1 MKEINI
7 TQIVNEA
14 EHGVYSGSAFE
25 LGDNA
30 GRFTWNNC
38 LRDFDNWL
46 ELTDDEIAAARDHF
60 AEYGAWNREEIDDW
74 SRDEVTALVFQE
86 INASI
91 RELEQFIDDDGEY
104 DLPAIFEAAESGRI
118 SGRVS
123 FTEGDEP
130 EWFYYIGL

>member
-14 EHGVYSGSAFE
+14 EHGIYSGSAFE

-38 LRDFDNWL
+38 LRDFDIWL
-46 ELTDDEIAAARDHF
+46 ELTDDEISDARDHF
-60 AEYGAWNREEIDDW
+60 AEHEVRREEIDAW
-74 SRDEVTALVFQE
+74 SRDEVAAMLFQE

-91 RELEQFIDDDGEY
+91 RELEEFVDDDGEY
-104 DLPAIFEAAESGRI
+104 DLPAIFEALELGRI
-118 SGRVS
+118 SGRIS

-130 EWFYYIGL
+130 EWFYYIGF